1 MTNILEIYSQAL
13 SEYKAKNFGRALE
26 ILDVVKKSAP
36 TWTKAFLLEA
46 YIRREQNFYI
56 EEISVIE
63 KFLPKIDITLP
74 GEKNLSAVA
83 FSLLAAAYRNIG
95 ESEKAVKFFLKS
107 AELEDNIDKK
117 LDELSNAIFAA
128 NDSEN
133 FSAEDFQKLY
143 SEYRKNLSHIKPYPK
158 KIYRHEKIRVGYL
171 SADFHEHPVTAFL
184 WALIKYSNRN
194 LFEVYC
200 YSSGKTFDNIS
211 EKVFSSVEV
220 WRDISNLSD
229 EEAAKIIYGDEIDIL
244 FDLSGHTSNNRL
256 PVINYRPATVQISGI
271 GYMNSTGLFCTDY
284 FLSDKFCAEDKTA
297 MKNYFTEEIIELPHS
312 HFCFTPI
319 KNFPEPHHVQK
330 SEIVFGCFNNFSKV
344 TNSMLKA
351 WQKILSAVPKS
362 KLILKHKI
370 FDNDEGK
377 NFVRQKLLQ
386 MNFDLSQI
394 ELRSFSKNYLEEYN
408 EIDIALDT
416 FPYTGGVTTC
426 EAIYMGVPVVSMYGD
441 RHGTR
446 FGYSILKNI
455 GIEELA
461 VKNFSEYVE
470 RAVML
475 AADKELLSVLHK
487 NLRTMMKNSS
497 LMNGKLYAEEVE
509 NFYLQILSD
518 SSN

>member
-1 MTNILEIYSQAL
+1 
-13 SEYKAKNFGRALE
+13 
-26 ILDVVKKSAP
+26 
-36 TWTKAFLLEA
+36 
-46 YIRREQNFYI
+46 
-56 EEISVIE
+56 
-63 KFLPKIDITLP
+63 
-74 GEKNLSAVA
+74 
-83 FSLLAAAYRNIG
+83 
-95 ESEKAVKFFLKS
+95 
-107 AELEDNIDKK
+107 
-117 LDELSNAIFAA
+117 
-128 NDSEN
+128 
-133 FSAEDFQKLY
+133 
-143 SEYRKNLSHIKPYPK
+143 
-158 KIYRHEKIRVGYL
+158 
-171 SADFHEHPVTAFL
+171 
-184 WALIKYSNRN
+184 
-194 LFEVYC
+194 
-200 YSSGKTFDNIS
+200 
-211 EKVFSSVEV
+211 
-220 WRDISNLSD
+220 
-229 EEAAKIIYGDEIDIL
+229 
-244 FDLSGHTSNNRL
+244 
-256 PVINYRPATVQISGI
+256 
-271 GYMNSTGLFCTDY
+271 
-284 FLSDKFCAEDKTA
+284 
-297 MKNYFTEEIIELPHS
+297 MKNYFTEKIIELPHS

-319 KNFPEPHHVQK
+319 KNFPEHHHVQK

-377 NFVRQKLLQ
+377 NFVRQKLSQ
-386 MNFDLSQI
+386 MNFDLNRI